1 MTRFRGSTL
10 LLIALVLSFV
20 PRHATA
26 QIVEAVG
33 SRALGMGGA
42 FVAVANDSSATWWN
56 PAGLAPGPFLDVAVG
71 GATTDIDGS
80 LPSRRERSLWFTL
93 TTPPIGFSYYHLNI
107 TDIGQIRTIGA
118 GAGGRE
124 DRRAAVPDWSLS
136 ASQFGATLVHTVVS
150 DVHVGTT
157 LKYVRAKGN
166 LGELTG
172 SENLAPAE
180 WLDLADG
187 STGDVDNDF
196 DFDLGVLAVRGPVRL
211 GGVVRNV
218 LEMDLGP
225 VKIPRQARLG
235 VAFDAAA
242 ISPRSL
248 VVAVDTDLVAYQT
261 PYGDRRVVAI
271 GGEGWVLGRRVG
283 VRAGARFNTTGA
295 GEQAYTAGASVAV
308 RSGMFVDGHV
318 VFGGTDDE
326 SGWGI
331 TARASF

>member
-1 MTRFRGSTL
+1 
-10 LLIALVLSFV
+10 
-20 PRHATA
+20 
-26 QIVEAVG
+26 
-33 SRALGMGGA
+33 
-42 FVAVANDSSATWWN
+42 WN

-80 LPSRRERSLWFTL
+80 LPSRRARSLWFTRRP
-93 TTPPIGFSYYHLNI
+93 PPIGFSYSHLNI

-187 STGDVDNDF
+187 STGDVDNDV

-242 ISPRSL
+242 ISLRSL

-283 VRAGARFNTTGA
+283 VRAGARFNT
-295 GEQAYTAGASVAV
+295 
-308 RSGMFVDGHV
+308 
-318 VFGGTDDE
+318 
-326 SGWGI
+326 
-331 TARASF
+331 